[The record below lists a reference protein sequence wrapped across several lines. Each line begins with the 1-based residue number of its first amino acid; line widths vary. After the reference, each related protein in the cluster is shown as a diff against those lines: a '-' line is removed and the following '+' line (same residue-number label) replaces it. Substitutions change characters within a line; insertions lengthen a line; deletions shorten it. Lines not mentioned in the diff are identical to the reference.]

1 LSIMNSRLLILGLD
15 GGTFDVLLPWMQK
28 GLLPNLRKIY
38 DEGVSGPLRTIVP
51 PITAPAWTSFY
62 TGKNPGK
69 HGIFEFL
76 VKRENSYQEIAVNST
91 FCKSKTLWD
100 YLAEENK
107 KVAVLNVPMTYPPQ
121 KVNGVMICD
130 FLSQA
135 EKRDFTYPPQLL
147 TEVED
152 RFGPY
157 YLYPRVSDFTV
168 PYSEK
173 NVDALIDD
181 CVKMS
186 EYKFRVAHYLM
197 EKDSY
202 DVVVF
207 HELGT
212 DRMQHWLWNVIDPS
226 HPRHT
231 KELEQK
237 FYGKVLDFYQR
248 VDEQIGKT
256 LQLAGPDCS
265 VFIMSDHGLGP
276 VNRSIDL
283 NTWLLQEGYITLKKS
298 FASRARYLLWK
309 CGVTYQNIYA
319 VCEKLLRLGLK
330 PKTGSPGEFLKQWHK
345 MLNQSPLL
353 SLNDIDW
360 TKTRAYAKTSVIG
373 QIIINLK
380 GREPQGMVA
389 PGEEYNQLLAEM
401 VQKLKQLH
409 DPGEGTHIKGLVYTG
424 QEAYRGPYISKAPDI
439 IYLPQT
445 GCYQSGSL
453 VPFGSNTPFVNFAGQ
468 RGAHTMDG
476 IFMARGRE
484 IKRGAKVSGASII
497 DVAPTALHL
506 MGCKVPSDMDGKVLE
521 DIFEEAFLRQHPVE
535 FVQAVK
541 DTEEAQSAMSPE
553 EEKTVMERLR
563 NLGYID

>member
-1 LSIMNSRLLILGLD
+1 MSIMNSRLLILGLD

-157 YLYPRVSDFTV
+157 YH
-168 PYSEK
+168 
-173 NVDALIDD
+173 ALIDD

-424 QEAYRGPYISKAPDI
+424 QEAYRGP
-439 IYLPQT
+439 
-445 GCYQSGSL
+445 
-453 VPFGSNTPFVNFAGQ
+453 FVNFAGQ